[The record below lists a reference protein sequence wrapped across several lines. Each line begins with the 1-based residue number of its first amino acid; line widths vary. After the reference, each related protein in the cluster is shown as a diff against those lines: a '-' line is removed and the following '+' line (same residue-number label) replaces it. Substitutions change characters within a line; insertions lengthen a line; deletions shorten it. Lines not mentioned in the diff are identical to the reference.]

1 MTAIL
6 DILKCP
12 VCGEGLE
19 RRDRCLVC
27 ESGHNF
33 DVAKCGYVNMLP
45 PGREKNSR
53 TGDERDMV
61 RARVDFL
68 SRGYYS
74 DISRRFAELLSDI
87 LPDRDSYV
95 ICDMGAGEGYHT
107 CQIADN
113 VHGKTGSDVL
123 ALGFDASKYAAECAS
138 KRSRSLG
145 FMPKSGIG
153 EVHDSRCA
161 AYFMPGNIFS
171 LPLSDSSV
179 DAAVSMFAPIAAEEA
194 ARILGSGGI
203 LAVVASG
210 RDHLIEMRKII
221 YDDVHLSDAVTP
233 IPEGFREI
241 LRHSLTYKVKIQSTE
256 DIKSLF
262 MMTPFYYKTSERGRE
277 ALFSRDELEVTVDVN
292 YSFFE
297 VI

>member
-1 MTAIL
+1 MTDIL

-12 VCGEGLE
+12 VCGGNLSRRE
-19 RRDRCLVC
+19 RSLVC
-27 ESGHNF
+27 DAGHNF

-68 SRGYYS
+68 SRGYYGE
-74 DISRRFAELLSDI
+74 ISRRFAELLSDI
-87 LPDRDSYV
+87 LPKRDSYV
-95 ICDMGAGEGYHT
+95 LCDMGAGEGYHT
-107 CQIADN
+107 CQIART
-113 VHGKTGSDVL
+113 VHEKTGRDVL

-145 FMPKSGIG
+145 FMPKGGVG
-153 EVHDSRCA
+153 EPHDASCA

-171 LPLSDSSV
+171 LPIADSSV
-179 DAAVSMFAPIAAEEA
+179 DVAVSMFAPIAAEEA
-194 ARILGSGGI
+194 ARLLGQGGI

-210 RDHLIEMRKII
+210 RDHLIEMREII
-221 YDDVHLSDAVTP
+221 YDDVHLSDSATP
-233 IPEGFREI
+233 TPEGFCEI
-241 LRHSLTYKVKIQSTE
+241 SRHSLTYKVKIESTD

-262 MMTPFYYKTSERGRE
+262 MMTPFYYKTTERGRE
-277 ALFSRDELEVTVDVN
+277 ALLSHSELEVTVDVN

>member
-12 VCGEGLE
+12 VCGSGLTRRE
-19 RRDRCLVC
+19 RCIVC
-27 ESGHNF
+27 ENGHNF
-33 DVAKCGYVNMLP
+33 DIAKCGYVNMLP

-68 SRGYYS
+68 SRGYYGE
-74 DISRRFAELLSDI
+74 ISRRFAELLANH
-87 LPDRDSYV
+87 LPKRDSYV

-107 CQIADN
+107 CQIADT
-113 VHGKTGSDVL
+113 VHGKLNKDVL
-123 ALGFDASKYAAECAS
+123 AIGFDASKYAAECAS

-145 FMPKSGIG
+145 FMPKGGIG
-153 EVHDSRCA
+153 EAHESECA

-171 LPLSDSSV
+171 LPLEGSSV

-194 ARILGSGGI
+194 ARLLTKDGI

-210 RDHLIEMRKII
+210 RDHLIEMRQII
-221 YDDVHLSDAVTP
+221 YDDVHLSEAVTP
-233 IPEGFREI
+233 VPEGFREI
-241 LRHSLTYKVKIQSTE
+241 SRSSLTYKVKIESTE

-262 MMTPFYYKTSERGRE
+262 MMTPFYYKTSEKGRE
-277 ALFSRDELEVTVDVN
+277 ELYSRSELEVTVDVN

>member
-12 VCGEGLE
+12 VCGGALD
-19 RRDRCLVC
+19 RRERCLVC
-27 ESGHNF
+27 ASGHNF
-33 DVAKCGYVNMLP
+33 DIAKCGYVNMLP

-68 SRGYYS
+68 SRGYYAE
-74 DISRRFAELLSDI
+74 ISRRFAELISDI
-87 LPDRDSYV
+87 LPERDSCV

-107 CQIADN
+107 CQIADT
-113 VHGKTGSDVL
+113 VHSKTGREVL

-138 KRSRSLG
+138 KRSRALG
-145 FMPKSGIG
+145 FMPKGGIG
-153 EVHDSRCA
+153 EDYDSSCA

-171 LPLSDSSV
+171 LPLADSSV
-179 DAAVSMFAPIAAEEA
+179 DAAISMFAPIAAEEA
-194 ARILGSGGI
+194 ARLLGRGGI

-221 YDDVHLSDAVTP
+221 YDDVHLSDAVTSM
-233 IPEGFREI
+233 PEGFSEI
-241 LRHSLTYKVKIQSTE
+241 SRHSLTYKVKIRSRE

-262 MMTPFYYKTSERGRE
+262 MMTPFYYKTSERGRD
-277 ALFSRDELEVTVDVN
+277 ALFARDELEVTVDVN

>member
-1 MTAIL
+1 MTDLL

-12 VCGEGLE
+12 VCKGSLA
-19 RRDRCLVC
+19 RRERCLIC
-27 ESGHNF
+27 ENGHNF
-33 DVAKCGYVNMLP
+33 DIAKCGYVNMLP

-68 SRGYYS
+68 SRGYYGE
-74 DISRRFAELLSDI
+74 ISRRFAALLSEI
-87 LPDRDSYV
+87 LPERDSYV

-107 CQIADN
+107 CQIADT
-113 VHGKTGSDVL
+113 VHEKLSKDVL

-138 KRSRSLG
+138 KRSKSLG
-145 FMPKSGIG
+145 FMPKGGIG
-153 EVHDSRCA
+153 EAHESKCA

-171 LPLSDSSV
+171 LPLEDSSV

-194 ARILGSGGI
+194 ARLLGKGGI
-203 LAVVASG
+203 FAVVASG
-210 RDHLIEMRKII
+210 RDHLIEMRRII
-221 YDDVHLSDAVTP
+221 YDDVHFSDATTP
-233 IPEGFREI
+233 IPEGFCEI
-241 LRHSLTYKVKIQSTE
+241 SRSSLTYKVKIESTD

-262 MMTPFYYKTSERGRE
+262 MMTPFYYKTSEKGRE
-277 ALFSRDELEVTVDVN
+277 ELYSLDELEVTVDVN